1 MHSLR
6 MLPWHLLLLLGVVAA
21 QAPSIDKLPSCA
33 QSCLVQGLSI
43 SSCPTANHPC
53 LCDDTAY
60 MSFMDACVTSNCLPA
75 DALATQNYTWTVCG
89 LPEVNDYV
97 SIQVPTLAVFFVLAS
112 LSIFMRVAVKV
123 AGVSAWGP
131 DDWMIM
137 GTYAFLI
144 AFVPMNVYEGRN
156 GAGQN
161 MWSLTADQITN
172 YFKGYYVM
180 QALYHCT
187 ITLLKASVLF
197 LYQRI
202 FPFERLRNALWATQA
217 FNLIIGVMF
226 LFLGIFQCNPVHLAW
241 TLWRQDAR
249 SQGTCMNIVDIGIA
263 HGAIQ
268 VGLDIWVLALP
279 LMQIQSLNLKWEK
292 KTSLMA
298 MFSLGLFL
306 TATSSVR
313 LRLLTEDL
321 QGTYNFTVNSLPICT
336 WSIIEIGVGI
346 FTACAPSIRQFFRVF
361 ILRRRD
367 GQARL
372 HSEPGLG
379 RASGDVVERVH

>member
-1 MHSLR
+1 
-6 MLPWHLLLLLGVVAA
+6 
-21 QAPSIDKLPSCA
+21 
-33 QSCLVQGLSI
+33 
-43 SSCPTANHPC
+43 
-53 LCDDTAY
+53 
-60 MSFMDACVTSNCLPA
+60 
-75 DALATQNYTWTVCG
+75 
-89 LPEVNDYV
+89 
-97 SIQVPTLAVFFVLAS
+97 
-112 LSIFMRVAVKV
+112 MRVAVKV

-131 DDWMIM
+131 DDWMIL
-137 GTYAFLI
+137 GAYAVFV

-172 YFKGYYVM
+172 CFKGYYVL

-202 FPFERLRNALWATQA
+202 FPFKRLSIALWATQA
-217 FNLIIGVMF
+217 FNLITGVMF

-241 TLWRQDAR
+241 TIWRQDAQ

-268 VGLDIWVLALP
+268 VGLDLWMLALP

-292 KTSLMA
+292 KSSLMA

-306 TATSSVR
+306 TAASSVR
-313 LRLLTEDL
+313 LRLLTEDH
-321 QGTYNFTVNSLPICT
+321 QETYNFTVNSLPIST

-367 GQARL
+367 GQASL
-372 HSEPGLG
+372 HSEPSPG
-379 RASGDVVERVH
+379 RASGGAVEEVHYARSQTHVDEIIA

>member
-1 MHSLR
+1 
-6 MLPWHLLLLLGVVAA
+6 
-21 QAPSIDKLPSCA
+21 
-33 QSCLVQGLSI
+33 
-43 SSCPTANHPC
+43 
-53 LCDDTAY
+53 
-60 MSFMDACVTSNCLPA
+60 
-75 DALATQNYTWTVCG
+75 
-89 LPEVNDYV
+89 
-97 SIQVPTLAVFFVLAS
+97 
-112 LSIFMRVAVKV
+112 
-123 AGVSAWGP
+123 
-131 DDWMIM
+131 
-137 GTYAFLI
+137 
-144 AFVPMNVYEGRN
+144 
-156 GAGQN
+156 

-172 YFKGYYVM
+172 YFKGHYIM

-202 FPFERLRNALWATQA
+202 FPFERLRTALWATQA
-217 FNLIIGVMF
+217 FNLIIGAMF
-226 LFLGIFQCNPVHLAW
+226 LFLGIFQCKPVHLAW
-241 TLWRQDAR
+241 TLWRQDAQ

-268 VGLDIWVLALP
+268 VGLDIWMLALP

-313 LRLLTEDL
+313 LRLLTEDH
-321 QGTYNFTVNSLPICT
+321 QGTYNFT
-336 WSIIEIGVGI
+336 GVGI

-379 RASGDVVERVH
+379 RASGDVVEGVH